1 MGYRGIIEFHYS
13 EDIYVSEEEK
23 MNVLLSEYI
32 IKELKLLKR
41 EDIFLKLEDSNKN
54 PELGGPLLNAEIELS
69 KTHCAYLLDK
79 LRKRTISEIHEIM
92 NQEFS
97 SDLKEK
103 ITDEMQKKFMEESL
117 FDNLCSYFE
126 HSFPTIKRL
135 MYSLHFAIENMNKSD
150 SDKKA
155 ILKIMCG

>member
-13 EDIYVSEEEK
+13 EDTYVSEEEK
-23 MNVLLSEYI
+23 LTVLLAEYI

-92 NQEFS
+92 NQELGGKFP
-97 SDLKEK
+97 
-103 ITDEMQKKFMEESL
+103 DEISQ
-117 FDNLCSYFE
+117 FDNLRSYFE
-126 HSFPTIKRL
+126 HSFPTINRL

-150 SDKKA
+150 AEKKA